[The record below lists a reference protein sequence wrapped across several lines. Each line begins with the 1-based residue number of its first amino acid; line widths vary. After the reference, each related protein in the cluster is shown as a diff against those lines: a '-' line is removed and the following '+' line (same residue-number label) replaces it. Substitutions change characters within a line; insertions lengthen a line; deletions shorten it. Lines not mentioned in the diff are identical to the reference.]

1 MPKGVPLTDEEQMRR
16 RHEIYGASLKLF
28 LSKGFQETS
37 MREIAEEAGIGKS
50 TFYDYFHNKD
60 EILVW
65 GVQDQLEDLT
75 AEACRIAA
83 LPLPASERL
92 RRVMKGH
99 AEYVMAS
106 KEFFLKL
113 SFEVQRLSLESQKR
127 IQVAR
132 HEYQDTI
139 RRIIDDGIREGA
151 FRKVDSLLAARLLIM
166 AVTPTIV
173 TSRPTGT
180 PQKMLERAFDI
191 ILKGMQA

>member
-1 MPKGVPLTDEEQMRR
+1 MPKGVPLTDAEQMRR

-37 MREIAEEAGIGKS
+37 MREIAEQAGMGKS
-50 TFYDYFHNKD
+50 TFYDYFQNKD

-65 GVQDQLEDLT
+65 GVQDQIEDLT

-83 LPLPASERL
+83 LPLPARERL
-92 RRVMKGH
+92 RRVMKNH

-132 HEYQDTI
+132 HAYQDTI
-139 RRIIDDGIREGA
+139 RQIVDEGIREGA
-151 FRKVDSLLAARLLIM
+151 FRKVDSLLAARLLIQ

-173 TSRPTGT
+173 TSRPTAT
-180 PQKMLERAFDI
+180 PQKMLERALDI
-191 ILKGMQA
+191 ILKGIET

>member
-1 MPKGVPLTDEEQMRR
+1 MPKGIPLTDEEQMRR

-50 TFYDYFHNKD
+50 TFYDYFQNKD

-65 GVQDQLEDLT
+65 GVQDEIEDLT
-75 AEACRIAA
+75 AEAKRIAA
-83 LPLPASERL
+83 LPLPAPQRL
-92 RRVMKGH
+92 RRVMKNH
-99 AEYVMAS
+99 AEYIMAS

-132 HEYQDTI
+132 HAYQDTI
-139 RRIIDDGIREGA
+139 RQIVDEGICEGA
-151 FRKVDSLLAARLLIM
+151 FRNVDSLLAARLLIQ
-166 AVTPTIV
+166 AVTPTVV
-173 TSRPTGT
+173 TSRPTAT
-180 PQKMLERAFDI
+180 PQKMLERALDI
-191 ILKGMQA
+191 LLKGIEA

>member
-37 MREIAEEAGIGKS
+37 MREIAEQAGMGKS
-50 TFYDYFHNKD
+50 SLYDYFGSKD

-65 GVQDQLEDLT
+65 GVQDEIQDLT
-75 AEACRIAA
+75 AEARRICA
-83 LPLPASERL
+83 LPLPAVVRL
-92 RRVMKGH
+92 RRVMKNH
-99 AEYVMAS
+99 AEYLLAS

-191 ILKGMQA
+191 ILTGIQL

>member
-1 MPKGVPLTDEEQMRR
+1 MPKGVPLTDAEQMRR

-37 MREIAEEAGIGKS
+37 LREIAEEAGIGKS
-50 TFYDYFHNKD
+50 TFYDYFQNKD

-75 AEACRIAA
+75 VEACRIAA
-83 LPLPASERL
+83 LPLPATERL
-92 RRVMKGH
+92 RRVMKNH

-132 HEYQDTI
+132 HDYQDTI
-139 RRIIDDGIREGA
+139 RQIIDDGIREGA
-151 FRKVDSLLAARLLIM
+151 FRKVDSLLAARLLIQ

-180 PQKMLERAFDI
+180 PQKMLERALDI
-191 ILKGMQA
+191 MLTGIQA